1 MGEIGKEGKMAEQV
15 LPEKPSGDQP
25 VPRRPGKGQ
34 PKREGVRRT
43 RRIKGKLVTKAKLAK
58 ARKSRANVRGG
69 TPMGKARPETD
80 QTGLVA
86 REEAP
91 EGYVRLRMQ
100 IADGRMSILGSH
112 FVDSKLVT
120 APVLGSNFAYE
131 VSDGEKRLHVGS
143 LADLGVTRSFANPTR
158 PLELR
163 RHHITPLS
171 RYEFDVRVPAP
182 ALRRAA
188 LKNIQITLYRVK
200 ERAPGMVLGAAPL
213 DTQFERE
220 LRVMARVQGIPRDI
234 LPRKMQKP
242 SRRRRTRAK

>member
-1 MGEIGKEGKMAEQV
+1 MAEQV
-15 LPEKPSGDQP
+15 LPEKPRGDQP
-25 VPRRPGKGQ
+25 VPQRPGKGQ
-34 PKREGVRRT
+34 RKREGMLRT
-43 RRIKGKLVTKAKLAK
+43 QRIKGKLVTKSKLVRGRA
-58 ARKSRANVRGG
+58 ARVNVRGW

-91 EGYVRLRMQ
+91 EGYVRFRMEVN
-100 IADGRMSILGSH
+100 DGRLSIVGSH
-112 FVDSKLVT
+112 FVNSTLVT
-120 APVLGSNFAYE
+120 PSILGGNFAYE
-131 VSDGEKRLHVGS
+131 VSEGEKRLHVGS
-143 LADLGVTRSFANPTR
+143 LADLGVTRSFANPSG

-200 ERAPGMVLGAAPL
+200 ERAPGMILGAAPL
-213 DTQFERE
+213 GTQFERE
-220 LRVMARVQGIPRDI
+220 VRVVARVQGIPTDL
-234 LPRKMQKP
+234 LPSEMKKP